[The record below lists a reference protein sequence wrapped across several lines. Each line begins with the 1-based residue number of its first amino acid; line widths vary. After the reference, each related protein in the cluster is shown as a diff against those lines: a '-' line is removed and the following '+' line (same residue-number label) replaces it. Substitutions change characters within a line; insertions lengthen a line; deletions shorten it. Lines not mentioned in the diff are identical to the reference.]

1 MKEYIYTPG
10 DEKSKVLIRD
20 FEEENYI
27 LLVKEDQPPLKITKH
42 LICIVGASVEN
53 MNIKVSKAEN
63 FVKAVRKNIIQ
74 EGLKNGT
81 CKAV

>member
-1 MKEYIYTPG
+1 MKEYIYTSEN
-10 DEKSKVLIRD
+10 DNKVLIRD

-27 LLVKEDQPPLKITKH
+27 LLIKDGQPPLKITKH
-42 LICIVGASVEN
+42 VICVVSGGN

-63 FVKAVRKNIIQ
+63 FVRAVRKNIIQ

>member
-42 LICIVGASVEN
+42 MIFVVGAGVEN

>member
-1 MKEYIYTPG
+1 MKEYIYTG
-10 DEKSKVLIRD
+10 DGENKVLIRD

-27 LLVKEDQPPLKITKH
+27 LLIKEDQPPLKITKH
-42 LICIVGASVEN
+42 LICVVGGGS

-63 FVKAVRKNIIQ
+63 FVRAVRKNIIK

>member
-10 DEKSKVLIRD
+10 DEESKVLIRD

-27 LLVKEDQPPLKITKH
+27 LLIKDGQPPLKITKH
-42 LICIVGASVEN
+42 LICIADGGN

-63 FVKAVRKNIIQ
+63 FVRAVRKNIIK

>member
-1 MKEYIYTPG
+1 MKEYIYTSEN
-10 DEKSKVLIRD
+10 DNKVLIRD

-27 LLVKEDQPPLKITKH
+27 LLIKDGQPPLKITKH
-42 LICIVGASVEN
+42 IICVVGGGS

-63 FVKAVRKNIIQ
+63 FVRAVRKNIIQ

>member
-42 LICIVGASVEN
+42 VICIVGAGLEN

>member
-1 MKEYIYTPG
+1 MKEYIYTSEN
-10 DEKSKVLIRD
+10 DNKVLIRD

-27 LLVKEDQPPLKITKH
+27 LLIKDGQPPLKITKH
-42 LICIVGASVEN
+42 VICVVGGGS

-63 FVKAVRKNIIQ
+63 FVRALRKNIIQ

>member
-1 MKEYIYTPG
+1 MKEYIYTSEN
-10 DEKSKVLIRD
+10 DNKVLIRD

-27 LLVKEDQPPLKITKH
+27 LLIKDGQPPLKITKH
-42 LICIVGASVEN
+42 IICVVDVGVEH

-63 FVKAVRKNIIQ
+63 FVRAVRKNIIQ

>member
-10 DEKSKVLIRD
+10 DEESKVLIRD

-27 LLVKEDQPPLKITKH
+27 LLIKEDQPPLKITKH
-42 LICIVGASVEN
+42 IICVAGGGN

-63 FVKAVRKNIIQ
+63 FVRAVRKNIIK